1 MPSVPPRVVHSDG
14 TRFAKFKIMMHC
26 TKILVLGC
34 TLSASLA
41 FAQTEY
47 DLASL
52 ESLAMSSNRSV
63 LAARDQVTAARY
75 GVNSA
80 GAFPNP
86 ELEYLSGT
94 TRSRGPAGNAGDAR
108 SVTLTQPLDLPWRRS
123 ARIGAA
129 EAALDAAGSAT
140 RAFEADVLARLRERY
155 FEVLRREAELKN
167 AREDAALMD
176 SVRARIALRVET
188 GEAPRFE
195 LIKADAEMLNAQ
207 KTAQAA
213 GFRVEQS
220 RSLLRQAVGS
230 ALPTGFTLTSRL
242 RDVPA
247 LTPLDE
253 VRQQLAASSPNL
265 ARARAET
272 VRAERQLD
280 LERAQRWPNL
290 ALKASMDEDPD
301 MRDSKF
307 GVVVS
312 IPLWDRRSG
321 PVGEA
326 AAQLSRARN
335 ELEFAQ
341 FSLTKALEVAY
352 QQYEIAQTQV
362 TALESGIVR
371 QAEAA
376 LKVAEAAYRF
386 GERGFLEV
394 LDAQRVFRAAR
405 AELIAA
411 RYELASAWVEIERL
425 RATPGGSK
433 E

>member
-1 MPSVPPRVVHSDG
+1 MNLKK
-14 TRFAKFKIMMHC
+14 TLFAV
-26 TKILVLGC
+26 TLGL
-34 TLSASLA
+34 TASLA
-41 FAQTEY
+41 VAEVEF

-52 ESLAMSSNRSV
+52 EALAISSSRSL
-63 LAARDQVTAARY
+63 LAARDQVTAARFA
-75 GVNSA
+75 VDSA

-94 TRSRGPAGNAGDAR
+94 ARARSPGGNPGDAR
-108 SVTLTQPLDLPWRRS
+108 SLTLTQPLDMPWRRS

-129 EAALDAAGSAT
+129 EAGLESASAGS
-140 RAFEADVLARLRERY
+140 RMFEADLLARLRGRY
-155 FEVLRREAELKN
+155 FEVLRRQAELGN
-167 AREDAALMD
+167 AREDAVLMEG
-176 SVRARIALRVET
+176 VRSRIALRVET

-207 KTAQAA
+207 KTSQAA
-213 GFRVEQS
+213 GFRVEQA
-220 RSLLRQAVGS
+220 RSLLRQAVGG
-230 ALPTGFTLTSRL
+230 ALPGEFKLTSRL
-242 RDVPA
+242 RDVPV
-247 LTPLDE
+247 LTPIDL
-253 VRQQLAASSPNL
+253 VRQQMAESSPDL
-265 ARARAET
+265 ARGRAEM
-272 VRAERQLD
+272 VRAQRQLE
-280 LERAQRWPNL
+280 LERAQRWPTL
-290 ALKASMDEDPD
+290 ALKASVDEDPD
-301 MRDSKF
+301 MRASKL
-307 GVVVS
+307 GVVLS

-321 PVGEA
+321 PLGEA
-326 AAQLSRARN
+326 AAHLSRARN
-335 ELEFAQ
+335 ELEAQ
-341 FSLTKALEVAY
+341 QYALSQGLEVAY

-411 RYELASAWVEIERL
+411 RYELATAWVEIERL

>member
-1 MPSVPPRVVHSDG
+1 
-14 TRFAKFKIMMHC
+14 MMHRK
-26 TKILVLGC
+26 KIFISALC
-34 TLSASLA
+34 LSASLSYA
-41 FAQTEY
+41 EPAY
-47 DLASL
+47 DLSQLEALAL
-52 ESLAMSSNRSV
+52 ESNRAI
-63 LAARDQVTAARY
+63 LAARDQVSAARFA
-75 GVNSA
+75 VDSA
-80 GAFPNP
+80 AAFPNP

-94 TRSRGPAGNAGDAR
+94 TRSRGPAGNPGDAR
-108 SVTLTQPLDLPWRRS
+108 SATLTQPLDFPWRRT

-129 EAALDAAGSAT
+129 EAGLEAVGAGA
-140 RAFEADVLARLRERY
+140 RAFEADILALLRGRY
-155 FEVLRREAELKN
+155 FEVLRREAELSN
-167 AREDAALMD
+167 AIEDAALME
-176 SVRARIALRVET
+176 SVRSRISLRVET

-213 GFRVEQS
+213 SFRVQQA

-230 ALPTGFTLTSRL
+230 TLPPEFKLTSRF

-247 LTPLDE
+247 LTPLNQ
-253 VRQQLAASSPNL
+253 VREQIATSSPSL
-265 ARARAET
+265 MRARAET
-272 VRAERQLD
+272 VRAERQLE
-280 LERAQRWPNL
+280 LERSLRWPDV
-290 ALKASMDEDPD
+290 ALKAAVNEDPE
-301 MRDSKF
+301 MRASQL

-312 IPLWDRRSG
+312 IPLWDRRKG

-335 ELEFAQ
+335 ELESQ
-341 FSLTKALEVAY
+341 GFSLAKALEVAY
-352 QQYEIAQTQV
+352 QQFEIAQTQV

-376 LKVAEAAYRF
+376 LKVAESAYRF

-394 LDAQRVFRAAR
+394 LDAQRVLRASR

-411 RYELASAWVEIERL
+411 RFERASAWVEIERL

-433 E
+433 

>member
-1 MPSVPPRVVHSDG
+1 MPFAADSG
-14 TRFAKFKIMMHC
+14 GMRFAQSKSMLRC
-26 TKILVLGC
+26 TKLLVLGC
-34 TLSASLA
+34 GLSASLA
-41 FAQTEY
+41 FAQPEY
-47 DLASL
+47 DLPSL
-52 ESLAMSSNRSV
+52 EALAMSSNRAV

-75 GVNSA
+75 GVDSA

-86 ELEYLSGT
+86 EVEYLSGT
-94 TRSRGPAGNAGDAR
+94 TRSRGAGGNPGDVR
-108 SVTLTQPLDLPWRRS
+108 SLTLTQPLDLPWRRS

-129 EAALDAAGSAT
+129 EAGLEAASAST

-167 AREDAALMD
+167 AREDAALME
-176 SVRARIALRVET
+176 SVRSRISLRVET

-213 GFRVEQS
+213 DFRVEQA

-230 ALPTGFTLTSRL
+230 ALPAEFTLSSRFD
-242 RDVPA
+242 DVPA
-247 LTPLDE
+247 LIPLDE
-253 VRQQLAASSPNL
+253 VRRQLNDASPDL
-265 ARARAET
+265 ARIRAEMR
-272 VRAERQLD
+272 RAERQLD
-280 LERAQRWPNL
+280 LERSQRWPNL

-301 MRDSKF
+301 MRASQF

-312 IPLWDRRSG
+312 VPIWDRRRG

-326 AAQLSRARN
+326 TAQLSRARN
-335 ELEFAQ
+335 ELESQQ
-341 FSLTKALEVAY
+341 FSLSKAIEVAY

-376 LKVAEAAYRF
+376 LRVAEAAYRF

-405 AELIAA
+405 TELIAA
-411 RYELASAWVEIERL
+411 RYELATAWVEIERL
-425 RATPGGSK
+425 RATPRGSK

>member
-1 MPSVPPRVVHSDG
+1 
-14 TRFAKFKIMMHC
+14 
-26 TKILVLGC
+26 
-34 TLSASLA
+34 
-41 FAQTEY
+41 
-47 DLASL
+47 
-52 ESLAMSSNRSV
+52 MSSNHSV

-80 GAFPNP
+80 AAFPNP

-94 TRSRGPAGNAGDAR
+94 TRSRGPAGNVGDAR

-129 EAALDAAGSAT
+129 EAALDAAGSSA
-140 RAFEADVLARLRERY
+140 RAFEADVLARLRARY

-167 AREDAALMD
+167 AREDASLME

-207 KTAQAA
+207 NTARAA
-213 GFRVEQS
+213 GFRVEQA

-230 ALPTGFTLTSRL
+230 ALPTGFTLSSRL

-247 LTPLDE
+247 LIPLDD
-253 VRQQLAASSPNL
+253 VRQQLTGNSPNL

-280 LERAQRWPNL
+280 LERGQRWPNL
-290 ALKASMDEDPD
+290 ALKASLDQDPEI
-301 MRDSKF
+301 RDSKF

-326 AAQLSRARN
+326 AAQLSRARH

-371 QAEAA
+371 QTESA
-376 LKVAEAAYRF
+376 LRVAEAAYRF